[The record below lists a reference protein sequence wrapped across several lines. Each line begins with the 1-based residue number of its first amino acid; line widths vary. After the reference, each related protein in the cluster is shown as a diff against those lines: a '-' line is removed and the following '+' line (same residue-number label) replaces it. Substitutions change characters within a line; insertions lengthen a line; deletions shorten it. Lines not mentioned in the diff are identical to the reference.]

1 MCSEGISFLAT
12 DEFYAGTLHIL
23 TAIEVPVHLFGAYI
37 IVAKTPKKMRTVKSS
52 MLLLHF
58 VGAFVDVYLSFIA
71 TPVLTLPVCSGY
83 PLGFSLVLGIPT
95 NVQVY
100 LGISFVGGEA
110 AQLTDSKFSVSVISV
125 TILTFF
131 EDRYHRLTHGHG
143 SNGKRSWKRIIY
155 VVIHYI
161 VSVLFIAPGYLNIPD
176 QAVGRAVTKKTIPC
190 IPDDVLTRPG
200 YFVLSVVNIIPCL
213 CLVFMFSLV
222 MPQTIY
228 FVGAIFYYLLHTV
241 SKSQTTNR
249 LQKQFFFALC
259 IQIFVPIVVLM
270 FPVLYIVLAIWFDYY
285 NQGATNIALAG
296 IAFHGILSTITML
309 IVHTPYRNTTL
320 SMFRLSPKNTG
331 NNSQQIWKTVVGAHV
346 TQHSVW

>member
-1 MCSEGISFLAT
+1 MCSESISFLAT

-37 IVAKTPKKMRTVKSS
+37 IVAKTPKKMRTVKGS

-100 LGISFVGGEA
+100 LGISFVG
-110 AQLTDSKFSVSVISV
+110 VIAV

-131 EDRYHRLTHGHG
+131 EDRYHRLIHGHG
-143 SNGKRSWKRIIY
+143 SNGKRSWKRMFY

-176 QAVGRAVTKKTIPC
+176 QAVGRAATKKTIPC
-190 IPDDVLTRPG
+190 IPDDVLNRPG
-200 YFVLSVVNIIPCL
+200 YFVLSVVNTIPCL
-213 CLVFMFSLV
+213 CLVFMFALV
-222 MPQTIY
+222 VPQGAY
-228 FVGAIFYYLLHTV
+228 FVGSIFYYLFNTV

-270 FPVLYIVLAIWFDYY
+270 FPILYIVLAIWFDYY

-309 IVHTPYRNTTL
+309 IVHTPYRNATL

-331 NNSQQIWKTVVGAHV
+331 NNSQQIWKTVVGAHT